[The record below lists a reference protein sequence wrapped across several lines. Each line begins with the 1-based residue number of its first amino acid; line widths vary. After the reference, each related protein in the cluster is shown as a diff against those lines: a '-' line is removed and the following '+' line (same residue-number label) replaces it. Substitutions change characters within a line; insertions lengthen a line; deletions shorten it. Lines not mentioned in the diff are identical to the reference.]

1 VVFWAARRRVF
12 FATVAV
18 TAVTA
23 AGCVG
28 NLAAGPKSDDDGGA
42 GEPDAAPC
50 SAGMSRC
57 IDGDW
62 MSCVGGDWQ
71 LSEDCPNECAD
82 GLGCVFCEPNTGTC
96 SGETATICK
105 PDGSGLIDIFCDPIQ
120 GMSCDVDLGLCVGE
134 CAPQYL
140 GQSYIGCEYYP
151 TVTGNEVDGRFT
163 YAVAISNTS
172 AEAAN
177 IHIEGGALTAPD
189 TFTVAP
195 SSVQV
200 RVLPW
205 VAELKACTSSGQL
218 ECGLPQTWSANVVN
232 GAYHLRSDRPVTVYQ
247 FNPLDYVN
255 GGYSYTNDASLLLP
269 VNAMTGSYAVTSWPN
284 WSSQIGPMPGMMAV
298 TATRDGT
305 TVTVSAAGATVAGPG
320 VDALSPGVPH
330 DFALGAGD
338 VLQLFTNGSDL
349 TGSMVTADQPVQV
362 IGGHYCTQ
370 VPIGITACDHL
381 EESMFP
387 IETLGA
393 EYIITAPAVPSLP
406 NGKVEIIRIVAIE
419 GGTNLTYDPP
429 QGGAPTTLGAAG
441 SFIEI
446 AGNAQSF
453 SITADKKILVAQ
465 LMEGQ
470 DAGGGTGDPAMALA
484 VPTGQYRTDYLF
496 HAPVNYETNYVNITA
511 PMDASI
517 TLDGSAT
524 PLSGFQ
530 AIGSTGYGLLR
541 VTLDNSGDGN
551 HRLVGDQ
558 AFGISVYGYG
568 QYTSFWY
575 PGGLDLG
582 TIVVE

>member
-1 VVFWAARRRVF
+1 MTFAKRRRVL
-12 FATVAV
+12 FATVI
-18 TAVTA
+18 TA
-23 AGCVG
+23 APLALACVG
-28 NLAAGPKSDDDGGA
+28 NLASGPTGDPDIDAGP
-42 GEPDAAPC
+42 PDAAPC
-50 SAGMSRC
+50 SPGMSRC

-62 MSCVGGDWQ
+62 MSCAGGSWQ
-71 LSEDCPNECAD
+71 LAEDCADECAD
-82 GLGCVFCEPNTGTC
+82 GLGCVLCQPNTGTC
-96 SGETATICK
+96 NGPNATMCK
-105 PDGSGLIDIFCDPIQ
+105 EDGSGYIDVFCDPIQ
-120 GMSCDVDLGLCVGE
+120 GLSCDVDLGLCVGE

-140 GQSYIGCEYYP
+140 GRSYIGCEYYP

-172 AEAAN
+172 GEAAN

-189 TFTVAP
+189 TFTVGP

-205 VAELKACTSSGQL
+205 VPQLKACTSSGML
-218 ECGLPQTWSANVVN
+218 ECGLPQNWSAVVAS

-255 GGYSYTNDASLLLP
+255 AGYSYTNDASLLLP
-269 VNAMTGSYAVTSWPN
+269 VNAMTGSYAVTSWQN
-284 WSSQIGPMPGMMAV
+284 WGSQIGAMPGLMAI
-298 TATRDGT
+298 TATKDGT
-305 TVTVSAAGATVAGPG
+305 TVTVNARGATVAGSGVAALTPG
-320 VDALSPGVPH
+320 VSQ
-330 DFALGAGD
+330 DFALDAGG
-338 VLQLFTNGSDL
+338 VLQLFTAGGADL
-349 TGSMVTADQPVQV
+349 TGSMVTATEPVQV

-393 EYIITAPAVPSLP
+393 EYIVTAPAVPSLP
-406 NGKVEIIRIVAIE
+406 NGKVEIVRIVAVE
-419 GGTNLTYDPP
+419 DNTNLTYDPP
-429 QGGAPTTLGAAG
+429 QSGAPANLATAG
-441 SFIEI
+441 SFVEI

-524 PLSGFQ
+524 PLTGFD

-541 VTLDNSGDGN
+541 VTLENSGDGN

-575 PGGLDLG
+575 PGGLDLSP
-582 TIVVE
+582 IVVD